1 MSLAEKFREY
11 KLPLLTGLAFVA
23 VLVVGRTISSKY
35 AQLLAIVL
43 LFLTIWFTLDRRPR
57 EGISPY
63 ALQNPNFEKMSGQLT
78 AEDFDAAIRGGGIA
92 PIRNASMPIARK
104 IDGHQQ
110 EGSTGSRS
118 SMAFS
123 GIGYRLSSAA
133 LGAGHG
139 DDGTEPPQPPADAAA
154 RAAAAARARAAA
166 AAAARAAAAGDEPF
180 AAAAA
185 VAAIASPV
193 PVIDAS
199 HDDSAS
205 AVHHEKS
212 L

>member
-1 MSLAEKFREY
+1 MSLSGKLREN
-11 KLPLLTGLAFVA
+11 KLPLLSGLACAA
-23 VLVVGRTISSKY
+23 VLAVGRIISSKY

-78 AEDFDAAIRGGGIA
+78 AEDFEAAIRGGGIA
-92 PIRNASMPIARK
+92 PIRTTAPIARR
-104 IDGHQQ
+104 IDDHEQ
-110 EGSTGSRS
+110 EGSAGSS
-118 SMAFS
+118 SSTAFS
-123 GIGYRLSSAA
+123 GTGYRLSSAVDSA
-133 LGAGHG
+133 V
-139 DDGTEPPQPPADAAA
+139 DDDDSAPPPPPPPADAGA

-166 AAAARAAAAGDEPF
+166 AAAARASAEGVQPHVAAAGAAAASP

-185 VAAIASPV
+185 AGTASYA
-193 PVIDAS
+193 DAS
-199 HDDSAS
+199 E
-205 AVHHEKS
+205 HHEKV